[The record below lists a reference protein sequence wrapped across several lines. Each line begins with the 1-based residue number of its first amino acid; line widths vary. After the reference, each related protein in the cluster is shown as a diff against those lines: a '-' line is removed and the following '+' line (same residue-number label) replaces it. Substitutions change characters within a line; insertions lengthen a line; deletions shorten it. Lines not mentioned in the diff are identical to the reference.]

1 MKYIIDHIP
10 QKTSN
15 NRRPCLHMEPTSITI
30 HNTGNPSSSA
40 RAERNWLTNQSNNRT
55 ASYHIVVDEREAIEC
70 LPLNECAW
78 HAGDGSGLASGNRTS
93 IGIEICESGD
103 YAQTLENAAELVAKM
118 LRERGWGVDRLRR
131 HFDWSGKICPRLMY
145 DDGRWTGWTA
155 FVNMVQYK
163 LRSTTGEEEGD
174 TLKLETWQWKML
186 GDTLD
191 GLYRKGVIGD
201 YSWAEKA
208 YTGKLTASELAWL
221 NTIVFGRQ
229 AGVEV

>member
-1 MKYIIDHIP
+1 MNYIIDHIP

-15 NRRPCLHMEPTSITI
+15 NRRPCLPMAPTSITI
-30 HNTGNPSSSA
+30 HNTGNPASSA

-221 NTIVFGRQ
+221 NTVIFARQ